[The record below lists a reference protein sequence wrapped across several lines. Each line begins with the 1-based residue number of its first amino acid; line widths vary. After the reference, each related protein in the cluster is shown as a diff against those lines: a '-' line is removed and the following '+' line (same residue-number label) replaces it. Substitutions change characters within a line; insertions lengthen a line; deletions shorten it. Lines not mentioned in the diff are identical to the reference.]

1 MARVIPLCMSLI
13 VIFAVES
20 RAADG
25 PARSLRVLADLN
37 HSGNLIEPRNS
48 RC

>member
-1 MARVIPLCMSLI
+1 MERAIPLCMSLI

-20 RAADG
+20 RAADE

-37 HSGNLIEPRNS
+37 HTGNLIKPRNS
-48 RC
+48 RR